1 MHNSFDGQLH
11 FSRTKVALGH
21 KAEGEQRLA
30 RVGEEA
36 ERLVLHLPKAGAAQ
50 VQDRLTACRGERL
63 PHPAGRQQTKGDLE
77 DGTANVTGDQ

>member
-36 ERLVLHLPKAGAAQ
+36 ERLVLHLPKAGAGQ
-50 VQDRLTACRGERL
+50 VQERLTACRGEWL
-63 PHPAGRQQTKGDLE
+63 QHLEGCEQTQGDLE
-77 DGTANVTGDQ
+77 EGIAILTG